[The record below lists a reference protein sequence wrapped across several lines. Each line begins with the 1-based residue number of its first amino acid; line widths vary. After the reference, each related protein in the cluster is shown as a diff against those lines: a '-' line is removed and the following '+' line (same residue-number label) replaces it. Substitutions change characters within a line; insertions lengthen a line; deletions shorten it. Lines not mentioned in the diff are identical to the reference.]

1 MGTDIS
7 MYAEV
12 RRNKQWMKVGDV
24 FKNGWYREKD
34 EVDEWNRPYTD
45 HPYDSRNYDL
55 FAILADVRNG
65 RGFAGCKTSYGF
77 NPISEPKG
85 LPNDITEEV
94 KDKLDNYGHSYS
106 YFTLKELKEYDWE
119 QTVVHVG
126 VITEEQY
133 VKMKETKEN
142 PTCWSGM
149 VSGKDIV
156 VVSADTM
163 DKILSKS
170 IDRNINVKYYVQTD
184 FEPVTYKDCCMGF
197 YEDTMSD
204 LEKLIPENGTDEDV
218 RIIFAFDC

>member
-12 RRNKQWMKVGDV
+12 RRNRQWMKVGDK
-24 FKNGWYREKD
+24 FKNGWYNKD
-34 EVDEWNRPYTD
+34 RPMDDWNKPYTD

-65 RGFAGCKTSYGF
+65 RGFAGCKTSNEF

-85 LPNDITEEV
+85 FPDDITEEV
-94 KDKLDNYGHSYS
+94 ENELDGYGHSYS
-106 YFTLKELKEYDWE
+106 YFTLKELKEYDWN
-119 QTVVHVG
+119 QVVVHVG

-156 VVSADTM
+156 VISSDTM
-163 DKILSKS
+163 DKILSKK
-170 IDRNINVKYYVQTD
+170 IDRNINVKYYVQIE
-184 FEPVTYKDCCMGF
+184 FEPVTYKDCCLGF
-197 YEDTMSD
+197 YEDTMSE

>member
-12 RRNKQWMKVGDV
+12 RRNRQWMKVGDK
-24 FKNGWYREKD
+24 FKNSRYNKD
-34 EVDEWNRPYTD
+34 RPMNDWNKPYTD

-65 RGFAGCKTSYGF
+65 RGFAGRKTSNGF

-85 LPNDITEEV
+85 FPDDITEEV
-94 KDKLDNYGHSYS
+94 KNELDGYGHSYS
-106 YFTLKELKEYDWE
+106 YFTLKELKEYDWN

-142 PTCWSGM
+142 PTCWNGM
-149 VSGKDIV
+149 VSGKDII
-156 VVSADTM
+156 VVSSDTM
-163 DKILSKS
+163 DKILSKT
-170 IDRNINVKYYVQTD
+170 IDRNINVKYYIQTE
-184 FEPVTYKDCCMGF
+184 FKPVTYKDCCLEF
-197 YEDTMSD
+197 YEDTMSE
-204 LEKLIPENGTDEDV
+204 LEKLIPENGTDDDV

>member
-12 RRNKQWMKVGDV
+12 RRNRQWAKVGDK
-24 FKNGWYREKD
+24 FKNCWYNKD
-34 EVDEWNRPYTD
+34 RSMDDWNKPYTD

-65 RGFAGCKTSYGF
+65 RGLAGYKTSNGF

-85 LPNDITEEV
+85 FPDDITEEV
-94 KDKLDNYGHSYS
+94 KNELDGYGHSYS
-106 YFTLKELKEYDWE
+106 YFTLKELKEYDWN
-119 QTVVHVG
+119 QTVIHVG

-142 PTCWSGM
+142 PTCWGGM

-156 VVSADTM
+156 VVSSDTM
-163 DKILSKS
+163 DKILSKT
-170 IDRNINVKYYVQTD
+170 IDRNINIKYYVQTE
-184 FEPVTYKDCCMGF
+184 FEPVAYKDCCLGF
-197 YEDTMSD
+197 YEDTMSE
-204 LEKLIPENGTDEDV
+204 LENLIPENGTDKDV

>member
-12 RRNKQWMKVGDV
+12 RRNKQWKKVGDK
-24 FKNGWYREKD
+24 FKNSWYNKNKAIN
-34 EVDEWNRPYTD
+34 EWNKPYTD

-65 RGFAGCKTSYGF
+65 RGFGGCKTSNGF

-85 LPNDITEEV
+85 FPDDITEEV
-94 KDKLDNYGHSYS
+94 KNELDGYGHSYS
-106 YFTLKELKEYDWE
+106 YFTLKELKEYDWN
-119 QTVVHVG
+119 QTVNHVG
-126 VITEEQY
+126 VITEKQY
-133 VKMKETKEN
+133 VKMKETKAN

-156 VVSADTM
+156 VVSSDTM
-163 DKILSKS
+163 DKILSKT
-170 IDRNINVKYYVQTD
+170 IDRNINIKYYVQTE
-184 FEPVTYKDCCMGF
+184 FEPVAYKDCCLGF
-197 YEDTMSD
+197 YEDTMSE
-204 LEKLIPENGTDEDV
+204 LENLIPENGTDEDV